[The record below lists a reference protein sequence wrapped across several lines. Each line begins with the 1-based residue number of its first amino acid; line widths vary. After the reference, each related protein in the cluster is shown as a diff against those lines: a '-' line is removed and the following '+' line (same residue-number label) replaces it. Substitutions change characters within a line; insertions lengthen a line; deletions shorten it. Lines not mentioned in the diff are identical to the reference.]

1 MKQILSKI
9 AYFTLALLVLFSTFS
24 FTVDKHYCGDF
35 LVDVSFLGDVE
46 VCADDIS
53 SENILKTKK
62 CCKDEVQQ
70 FEGQDELQNNK
81 VKNITFKK
89 DWFFTAFVISYKNLF
104 IENQLKNRF
113 YQYFLPPYIL
123 ADYQVLFQSF
133 LI

>member
-9 AYFTLALLVLFSTFS
+9 ASFILALLVLFSTFS
-24 FTVDKHYCGDF
+24 FTVDKHYCGGF

-46 VCADDIS
+46 VCADDVS
-53 SENILKTKK
+53 LENILKIKR
-62 CCKDEVQQ
+62 CCKDELQQ

-81 VKNITFKK
+81 VKKITFKK
-89 DWFFTAFVISYKNLF
+89 DWFFTAFVTSYKDLF

-113 YQYFLPPYIL
+113 YQYFLPPNIL
-123 ADYQVLFQSF
+123 VDYQVLFQSF